1 VRSHGFQKA
10 GRNDSYL
17 GSQSK
22 AQLAI
27 ELRHDYNFS
36 LSYAGT
42 GGDVLFILI
51 DTEKQNLASP
61 K

>member
-1 VRSHGFQKA
+1 MRSHGFQKA

-36 LSYAGT
+36 LSLMSAP
-42 GGDVLFILI
+42 VLMCSLF
-51 DTEKQNLASP
+51 
-61 K
+61 